1 MPRRTRRGEWEIL
14 YIELPKDLA
23 LKARLEAQ
31 ARANR
36 RTVPAELAN
45 ILEGVLPPLEQ
56 EVPQDS
62 REVS

>member
-1 MPRRTRRGEWEIL
+1 MPRRTRKGEWEIL
-14 YIELPKDLA
+14 YIELPKDLC

-45 ILEGVLPPLEQ
+45 ILASMLPPLEK
-56 EVPQDS
+56 EVQNS